1 MLFYKI
7 ILLLISIISYYQIYP
22 LAPTQDVLILLII
35 LIISIIVQLLPNRF
49 LRISIFILTI
59 IASFIFPQAAFLAPL
74 ILIHDEF
81 YIFTLI
87 ALVLSY
93 LNTQSVLILIPYAT
107 TLFFCFQ
114 FYRQKLMKKQYH
126 ELQEAH
132 DTLELQL
139 SKQNEALL
147 LATSQA
153 ANSAKNQE
161 RNRIARDIHD
171 HVGHLVARSLMMVG
185 AIVDTSMPDNPQL
198 PMLQTVHDSLTN
210 ALDDIRKTVHNLH
223 DSQKNN
229 YQTFIDMLT
238 DFYFCKLNYDLY
250 DDTQQ
255 LDDAIL
261 ETLIMT
267 TKESLTNV
275 IKHSNATTVDIK
287 LEQFPTFIRYQIHDN
302 GTNIHDNHPGLGL
315 ASISERVENQNGYAS
330 FSQNDGFLTVIT
342 LPFK

>member
-22 LAPTQDVLILLII
+22 LAPSQDVLILLII
-35 LIISIIVQLLPNRF
+35 LIASITIQLLPNRL
-49 LRISIFILTI
+49 LRLSIFIVTI
-59 IASFIFPQAAFLAPL
+59 IASYFFPQVAFLAPL

-93 LNTQSVLILIPYAT
+93 LNTASALIFIPYII
-107 TLFFCFQ
+107 TLFFSFL
-114 FYRQKLMKKQYH
+114 FSRQKLMKKQYH

-139 SKQNEALL
+139 SRQNEALL

-153 ANSAKNQE
+153 ANAAKNQE

-171 HVGHLVARSLMMVG
+171 HVGHLVARSLMTVG
-185 AIVDTSMPDNPQL
+185 AIIDTSKADNPHL
-198 PMLQTVHDSLTN
+198 PMMQTIHESLTN
-210 ALDDIRKTVHNLH
+210 ALNDIRKTVHNLH
-223 DSQKNN
+223 DSQQNN
-229 YQTFIDMLT
+229 YQTFIDMLHAF
-238 DFYFCKLNYDLY
+238 DFCSLQYDLFETAN
-250 DDTQQ
+250 D
-255 LDDAIL
+255 LDDHII

-267 TKESLTNV
+267 TKESLTNI
-275 IKHSNATTVDIK
+275 IKHSNASEVQIK
-287 LEQFPTFIRYQIHDN
+287 LEQFPTFIRYQIKDN
-302 GTNIHDNHPGLGL
+302 GTTIQDNQPGLGL
-315 ASISERVENQNGYAS
+315 ASISERVQNQNGYAS
-330 FSQNDGFLTVIT
+330 FSQQDGFLTVIT